1 MHHDMQRHNGLSCCN
16 RIVLCCVVLFLQ
28 VPPAVQC
35 ELVYEMASRFKDG
48 SVYAG
53 SDWFD
58 GSHIVCNDTAAAA
71 AAAAASSTSR

>member
-1 MHHDMQRHNGLSCCN
+1 MVFCCF
-16 RIVLCCVVLFLQ
+16 VLQ

-35 ELVYEMASRFKDG
+35 ELVYEMGSRFKDG

-58 GSHIVCNDTAAAA
+58 GSHIVCNDTAATVAT